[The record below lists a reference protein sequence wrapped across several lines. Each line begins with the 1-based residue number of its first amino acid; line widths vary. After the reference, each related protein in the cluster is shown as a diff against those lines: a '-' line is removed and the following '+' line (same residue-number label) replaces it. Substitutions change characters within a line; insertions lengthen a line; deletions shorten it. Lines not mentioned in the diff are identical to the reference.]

1 MNEIE
6 KNHQLIYIDVRNA
19 MGLSMGL
26 MTFGYKQFVS
36 TKRFEK
42 LETIKKL
49 SEEFNPNKPPDFNL
63 ISDLAFETLLDSI
76 KITICFE
83 NFIKALLIPNGLVIH
98 KLDKSIFTTLSKK
111 QFTEPVSVKEVL
123 LVKDWETMPNIDLP
137 QVWMKKQI
145 KGIGKNTIGMKEM
158 LSEGYL
164 KPLGIPD
171 KIIKLCTP
179 YFQYR
184 NNLHLYSGE
193 FLSFTKSDYKD
204 FVEIIEFINRDLVRI
219 QNIIVDEL
227 KKGEQYKLPIIKYK

>member
-6 KNHQLIYIDVRNA
+6 KNHQLIYLDVRNA

-26 MTFGYKQFVS
+26 MIFGYKQFIS

-42 LETIKKL
+42 LEIIKKL
-49 SEEFNPNKPPDFNL
+49 SEEFNPNQPPNINL

-83 NFIKALLIPNGLVIH
+83 NFIKALLISNGFVIH
-98 KLDKSIFTTLSKK
+98 KLDKTIFADLSKK
-111 QFTEPVSVKEVL
+111 QFTEPISVKQVL
-123 LVKDWETMPNIDLP
+123 LVRDWEISPNIDVP
-137 QVWMKKQI
+137 QEWMKMQI

-171 KIIKLCTP
+171 KTIKLCTP

>member
-49 SEEFNPNKPPDFNL
+49 SEEFSPNQPPNINL
-63 ISDLAFETLLDSI
+63 ISDLAFEALLDSI

-83 NFIKALLIPNGLVIH
+83 NFIKSLLISNGFVIH
-98 KLDKSIFTTLSKK
+98 KLDKVIFTDLSKK
-111 QFTEPVSVKEVL
+111 QFTEPVSVKDVL
-123 LVKDWETMPNIDLP
+123 SIKGWEINPKIDLP
-137 QVWMKKQI
+137 DEWMKNQI
-145 KGIGKNTIGMKEM
+145 KGISKNTIGMKEM
-158 LSEGYL
+158 LSSGYL

-219 QNIIVDEL
+219 QNTIVDEL
-227 KKGEQYKLPIIKYK
+227 KKEERYKLPEIKYS

>member
-49 SEEFNPNKPPDFNL
+49 SEEFNPNQPPNFNL

-83 NFIKALLIPNGLVIH
+83 NFIKALLISNGFVIH
-98 KLDKSIFTTLSKK
+98 KLDKAIFTDLSKK
-111 QFTEPVSVKEVL
+111 QFKEPISVQQVL
-123 LVKDWETMPNIDLP
+123 LVKNWEISSNIDVP
-137 QVWMKKQI
+137 HEWMKKQI
-145 KGIGKNTIGMKEM
+145 KGISKNTIGMKEM

-171 KIIKLCTP
+171 KIIKLCRP
-179 YFQYR
+179 YFEYR

-227 KKGEQYKLPIIKYK
+227 KKGEQYKLPVIKYK